1 MKSVA
6 EQAIQASMYGH
17 AVAYPNSENIKPPI
31 EKERIRVVEQ
41 ATRAE
46 IRLNQEKEIE
56 DRIIEINI
64 LRQQAAA
71 RYAPNGDKVPVAYTQ
86 GEFVD
91 IEV

>member
-17 AVAYPNSENIKPPI
+17 SVTYPNSENIKPPL
-31 EKERIRVVEQ
+31 EKERIRVVEA
-41 ATRAE
+41 ATRTE
-46 IRLNQEKEIE
+46 IASYRVKEIE
-56 DRIIEINI
+56 ERIEEINI
-64 LRQQAAA
+64 LRQQAAV

-86 GEFVD
+86 GEFVN